1 MQGMQTKI
9 IERYFFFGLLLA
21 TFVFSFLIFRPF
33 WVVLVLGISFSIV
46 LYPIYKWL
54 NTKHLP
60 SSLSAFL
67 TVILF
72 TLVLCGPLLGIGTI
86 VFNQS
91 QNVYQVV
98 TDNGNIGQLL
108 NSINRTVNKILP
120 DSIVFDVKDK
130 LTDLVSYVSDNIA
143 NIFSTTISAFFSFI
157 LMLLIIFYFL
167 KDGERWKKSLVTL
180 SPLEDKDDEKILDRL
195 ALSVNAIIKG
205 YLFIALVQGVL
216 MGFGLWLFGVPNP
229 ALWGVVA
236 AVTSLLPTV
245 GTALVS
251 VPAIIFLF
259 AIGNNASAIGLLIW
273 AVIVVGLIDNFL
285 SPFII
290 SKQTN
295 ISPLLILFS
304 VLGGISFLGPVGI
317 LIGPLAVSLF
327 YTLISIYRSEFNRN
341 TQNATV

>member
-1 MQGMQTKI
+1 MQTKI
-9 IERYFFFGLLLA
+9 VEKYFFFGLLLA
-21 TFVFSFLIFRPF
+21 TLIFSFLILRPF

-60 SSLSAFL
+60 SSLSALL

-91 QNVYQVV
+91 QNVYHVV
-98 TDNGNIGQLL
+98 ADNGKIGPLFD
-108 NSINRTVNKILP
+108 SINNAVNKILP

-130 LTDLVSYVSDNIA
+130 LTDFVSYVSSNIA
-143 NIFSTTISAFFSFI
+143 NIFSTAVSAFFSFV

-167 KDGERWKKSLVTL
+167 KDGEGWKKSLISL
-180 SPLEDKDDEKILDRL
+180 SPLEDKNDEKIMERL

-216 MGFGLWLFGVPNP
+216 MGFGLWLFHVPNP

-236 AVTSLLPTV
+236 AATSLLPTV

-259 AIGNNASAIGLLIW
+259 ATGNNTSAIGLLIW
-273 AVIVVGLIDNFL
+273 AVVVVGLIDNFL

-327 YTLISIYRSEFNRN
+327 YTLISIYRNEFK
-341 TQNATV
+341 QNAQNTTV

>member
-259 AIGNNASAIGLLIW
+259 AIGNNSSAIGLLIW